1 MEIQEKY
8 QRAVEEFVKK
18 AIKRYKDKIESII
31 LFGSVARGDAKE
43 DSDIDILIIVKERNI
58 EDMKEIY
65 GIAFEV
71 SIGHSKDISPK
82 IYAIA
87 EVLNRI
93 EIGAPFIKEV
103 LKEGVSLYG
112 EIVFGLHVIRESDV
126 EEYYGKALRFA
137 KEEREKSDYDALA
150 EVTKEEAETIVE
162 DAEKFLERVK
172 IAIKEISKEVKVE

>member
-8 QRAVEEFVKK
+8 QRAVEGFVKK

-43 DSDIDILIIVKERNI
+43 DSDVDILVIIKETFMTHRDTREHENNNVFSYQRNI

-65 GIAFEV
+65 GIAFVV
-71 SIGHSKDISPK
+71 STEHSKDISPK
-82 IYAIA
+82 IYAID

-103 LKEGVSLYG
+103 LKEGVSL
-112 EIVFGLHVIRESDV
+112 
-126 EEYYGKALRFA
+126 
-137 KEEREKSDYDALA
+137 
-150 EVTKEEAETIVE
+150 
-162 DAEKFLERVK
+162 
-172 IAIKEISKEVKVE
+172 